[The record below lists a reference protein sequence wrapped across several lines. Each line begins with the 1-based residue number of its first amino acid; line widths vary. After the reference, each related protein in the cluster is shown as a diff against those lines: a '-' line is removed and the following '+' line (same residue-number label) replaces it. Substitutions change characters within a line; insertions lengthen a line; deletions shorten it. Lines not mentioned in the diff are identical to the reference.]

1 MIEGFEAL
9 RTIERSHTSKKRVPY
24 SDEELATIAK
34 YFKKNFKDS
43 VTPSLKECR
52 IFLASHS
59 ESR

>member
-34 YFKKNFKDS
+34 YFKKN
-43 VTPSLKECR
+43 LK
-52 IFLASHS
+52 IA
-59 ESR
+59 